1 MEVSYELIWRFSTV
15 ASSLSS
21 KKRIR
26 QNKTRRL
33 INSARKSALKTL
45 TRKFTDAV
53 TANDTAVAE
62 TEFINL
68 TKALDQDCTIGVMHK
83 KQASRRKSRMQKRLN
98 AIMTST

>member
-1 MEVSYELIWRFSTV
+1 M

-33 INSARKSALKTL
+33 INTARKSALKTL
-45 TRKFTDAV
+45 TRKFTDAL
-53 TANDTAVAE
+53 AASDTAAAE
-62 TEFINL
+62 TEFRNL
-68 TKALDQDCTIGVMHK
+68 TKALDQDCTVGVMHK

-98 AIMTST
+98 VLKASA

>member
-1 MEVSYELIWRFSTV
+1 M

-33 INSARKSALKTL
+33 INTARKSALKTL
-45 TRKFTDAV
+45 TRKFTDAL
-53 TANDTAVAE
+53 AASDTAAAE
-62 TEFINL
+62 TEFRNL
-68 TKALDQDCTIGVMHK
+68 TKALDQDCTVGVMHK

-98 AIMTST
+98 VLRTST

>member
-1 MEVSYELIWRFSTV
+1 M
-15 ASSLSS
+15 ASNLSS

-33 INSARKSALKTL
+33 INTARKSALKTL
-45 TRKFTDAV
+45 TRKFTEAV
-53 TANDTAVAE
+53 SDNNTAIAE
-62 TEFINL
+62 TEFRKL

-98 AIMTST
+98 AIKA

>member
-1 MEVSYELIWRFSTV
+1 MIHLYELIGRFSTV

-33 INSARKSALKTL
+33 INTARKSALKTL
-45 TRKFTDAV
+45 TRKFTEAV
-53 TANDTAVAE
+53 SANDTAVAE
-62 TEFINL
+62 TEFRKL

-98 AIMTST
+98 VLKASA